1 MLYPWIKALHVSFV
15 VAWFAGLFYLPR
27 LFVYHAAASD
37 AVGRERFT
45 TMERRLF
52 KLMTLAG
59 ALAVLLGAWLL
70 VLQPAWRSQG
80 WLQLKLALVAGLV
93 VYHIGC
99 GLLLSRFRDG
109 RNVHGSGWYRWFNEL
124 PTLLL
129 FVIVILAV
137 VKPF

>member
-1 MLYPWIKALHVSFV
+1 MLYAWIKALHVSFV

-37 AVGRERFT
+37 APSQERFR

-52 KLMTLAG
+52 ALMTLAG
-59 ALAVLLGAWLL
+59 ALAALFGVSLLALEPGWL
-70 VLQPAWRSQG
+70 QHG
-80 WLQLKLALVAGLV
+80 WLQLKLAAVAGLV
-93 VYHIGC
+93 VYHISC
-99 GLLLSRFRDG
+99 GVLLSRFRDG
-109 RNVHGSGWYRWFNEL
+109 RNRHGATWFRWFNEL
-124 PTLLL
+124 PTLFL